1 MLDNIQIDRYMKKVE
16 KKHPH
21 FIYIGT
27 LPSNIHPRFRINNN
41 FDYGIVFNIDPSNKP
56 GSHWVSVFIDN
67 HPKDDHTK
75 SVEYYDSCGCPPP
88 KRIDRYLKK
97 QFGDKGYKYK
107 INDVIHQNYL
117 IKRGRRKMINNM
129 CGVYAI
135 NFIER
140 RLHGE
145 SFVEATD
152 FLETDNQIIKKFDV
166 VKK

>member
-1 MLDNIQIDRYMKKVE
+1 
-16 KKHPH
+16 
-21 FIYIGT
+21 
-27 LPSNIHPRFRINNN
+27 
-41 FDYGIVFNIDPSNKP
+41 
-56 GSHWVSVFIDN
+56 
-67 HPKDDHTK
+67 
-75 SVEYYDSCGCPPP
+75 
-88 KRIDRYLKK
+88 
-97 QFGDKGYKYK
+97 
-107 INDVIHQNYL
+107 
-117 IKRGRRKMINNM
+117 MINNM